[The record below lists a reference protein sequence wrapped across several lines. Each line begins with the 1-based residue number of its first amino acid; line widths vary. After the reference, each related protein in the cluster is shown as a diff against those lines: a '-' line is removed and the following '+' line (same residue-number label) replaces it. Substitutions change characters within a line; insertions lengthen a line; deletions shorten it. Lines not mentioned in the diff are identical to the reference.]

1 VTGLAVGLRAELT
14 RRVSP
19 ADTALS
25 VGSGDLQVLAT
36 PRLLAWAEA
45 ATCAAVAAALDPQQ
59 TTVGTRV
66 DFEHL
71 RGSPVHQQVQVT
83 AQLVHVGGR
92 VLRFDVTARNAVGG
106 ADGGT
111 VLAHGELTRVV
122 VRRDRFMQ
130 GLTGSG

>member
-1 VTGLAVGLRAELT
+1 MTGLAVGLRAELT
-14 RRVSP
+14 RQVGP

-45 ATCAAVAAALDPQQ
+45 ATCEAVAAALDPQQ

-66 DFEHL
+66 DFQHL

-83 AQLVHVGGR
+83 AQLVHVGGK
-92 VLRFDVTARNAVGG
+92 VLRFDVTARNP
-106 ADGGT
+106 DGGT

>member
-1 VTGLAVGLRAELT
+1 VTGVAVGLHAELT
-14 RRVSP
+14 RQVGP

-36 PRLLAWAEA
+36 PRLLAWAEEA
-45 ATCAAVAAALDPQQ
+45 SCAAVAAALDPQQ

-66 DFEHL
+66 DFQHL
-71 RGSPVHQQVQVT
+71 RGSPLHQHVQVS
-83 AQLVHVGGR
+83 AQLVHVDGR
-92 VLRFDVTARNAVGG
+92 VLRFDVTARN

>member
-1 VTGLAVGLRAELT
+1 MTGLAVGLRAELT
-14 RRVSP
+14 RQVGL

-45 ATCAAVAAALDPQQ
+45 ATCEAVAAALDPQQ

-66 DFEHL
+66 DFQHL

-83 AQLVHVGGR
+83 AQLVHVGGK
-92 VLRFDVTARNAVGG
+92 VLRFDVTARNP
-106 ADGGT
+106 DGGT

>member
-1 VTGLAVGLRAELT
+1 MTGLAVGLRAELT
-14 RRVSP
+14 RQVGP
-19 ADTALS
+19 EDTALS

-45 ATCAAVAAALDPQQ
+45 ATCEAVAAALDPQQ

-66 DFEHL
+66 DFQHL

-83 AQLVHVGGR
+83 AQLVHVGGK
-92 VLRFDVTARNAVGG
+92 VLRFDVTARNP
-106 ADGGT
+106 DGGT

>member
-1 VTGLAVGLRAELT
+1 MTGLAVGLRAELT
-14 RRVSP
+14 RRVRP

-45 ATCAAVAAALDPQQ
+45 ATCEAVAAALDPQQ

-66 DFEHL
+66 DFQHL

-83 AQLVHVGGR
+83 AQLVHVGGK
-92 VLRFDVTARNAVGG
+92 VLRFDVTARNP
-106 ADGGT
+106 DGGT

>member
-1 VTGLAVGLRAELT
+1 MTGLAVGLHAELT
-14 RRVSP
+14 REVAM

-45 ATCAAVAAALDPQQ
+45 ASCAAVAAALDPRQ
-59 TTVGTRV
+59 TTVGTSV
-66 DFEHL
+66 DFQHL
-71 RGSPVHQQVQVT
+71 RGSPVHQQVRVI
-83 AQLVHVGGR
+83 AQLVHVDGR
-92 VLRFDVTARNAVGG
+92 LLRFDVTAQSVAAG
-106 ADGGT
+106 A

-130 GLTGSG
+130 RLAG